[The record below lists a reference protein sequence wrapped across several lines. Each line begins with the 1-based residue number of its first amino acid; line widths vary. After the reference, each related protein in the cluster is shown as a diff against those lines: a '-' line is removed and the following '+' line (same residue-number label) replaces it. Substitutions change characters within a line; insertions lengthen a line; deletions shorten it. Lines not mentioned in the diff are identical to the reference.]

1 MISRSI
7 FPLSRSRDFQ
17 RHNIEFLVKIQ
28 RSMSSRLLYSCRMT
42 GNDNKAPLAKISLS
56 DSVRRGTSPSSFD
69 LLCFHVHTAIP
80 FPQIRFLLVS
90 RVNKT
95 DVVSQ
100 MRLRN

>member
-1 MISRSI
+1 
-7 FPLSRSRDFQ
+7 
-17 RHNIEFLVKIQ
+17 
-28 RSMSSRLLYSCRMT
+28 MSSRLLYSCRMT

-56 DSVRRGTSPSSFD
+56 ESAWRGTSPSAFD

-80 FPQIRFLLVS
+80 FATNIFPFMS

-95 DVVSQ
+95 DVAPQ